1 MILMKAKITKVMSI
15 VLAICLMTVIV
26 VPTYATEVDTPVA
39 PNASTETVFKV
50 AEEAP
55 QKVISFLDEYG
66 VNVNSDSII
75 RVLSRESMSRSA
87 EDDSS
92 ILRVTT
98 VDGDLI
104 EETTIMS
111 FTNKNNV
118 TFQDNFAEELF
129 TVTRASSSDENFF
142 DKVRVVFVSTYTRYN
157 SNGYNYVHPVKE
169 SVTCYNQG
177 GATKPTYVWIQ
188 TTVGGSLHSKSGSNY
203 THIQDNYKYQNPYRV
218 NSPAFSK
225 TYTSTK
231 EISSNYYII
240 PENWVAGFV
249 LDTEA
254 VINGETYWWANRV
267 TDGW

>member
-1 MILMKAKITKVMSI
+1 MKAKITKVMSI

-26 VPTYATEVDTPVA
+26 VPTYATEVDTSVA
-39 PNASTETVFKV
+39 PNASTETVFEV

-75 RVLSRESMSRSA
+75 RVLESMSRSA

-118 TFQDNFAEELF
+118 TSQDNFAEELF
-129 TVTRASSSDENFF
+129 TVTRASSSDENIF

-169 SVTCYNQG
+169 SVTCYNLLEVRYIVKAEAIIRTFKTIISIRIPIVLIVPLFQ
-177 GATKPTYVWIQ
+177 Q
-188 TTVGGSLHSKSGSNY
+188 
-203 THIQDNYKYQNPYRV
+203 HIRQPRK
-218 NSPAFSK
+218 
-225 TYTSTK
+225 
-231 EISSNYYII
+231 
-240 PENWVAGFV
+240 
-249 LDTEA
+249 
-254 VINGETYWWANRV
+254 
-267 TDGW
+267 